1 MIEDIQRTN
10 HEMKLLALTE
20 HPAWGEFVRMVDND
34 MRALDTISGLYIQ
47 QNRDELLREIEV
59 RYHTIQK
66 VREYVAVTIER
77 AQNAI
82 QDVEGSK
89 NDVVHVAEPQHL

>member
-10 HEMKLLALTE
+10 HEMKLLSLVE
-20 HPAWGEFVRMVDND
+20 HPVWGEFVRMVDND
-34 MRALDTISGLYIQ
+34 MKALDTISSLYMGQ
-47 QNRDELLREIEV
+47 SRDELLREIEV

-66 VREYVAVTIER
+66 VREYISITVER

-82 QDVEGSK
+82 QDVEESK